1 MERWAM
7 DARSRSKK
15 VEAVV
20 GEKVP
25 WRCDPCG
32 TEAGNSESR
41 SAVTSVAKWICP
53 NCGTLN
59 EFEVDFKIAAR

>member
-1 MERWAM
+1 M
-7 DARSRSKK
+7 DARIRSKK

-20 GEKVP
+20 GETVP

-32 TEAGNSESR
+32 TEAGNSKSLT
-41 SAVTSVAKWICP
+41 AVTSVAKWICP

-59 EFEVDFKIAAR
+59 EFEVHFKMTAR